1 MTTEVW
7 VGNVTLAA
15 PPLTEIRAE
24 RTLFAQTMF
33 VFFVSLMPLSWLQA
47 PWWVAILLPVLFW
60 TWRVLSEV
68 YLNPLHEPLVRV
80 SPSRLDPGHEVLLQC
95 ELRAKSA
102 VAVRRVIAGFE
113 SDEERGED
121 SHTERHGEWAL
132 SMPASTLGSTPTVVE
147 QRLRAPAEPR
157 RQWSRSRLDWYLTLR
172 VELEGGETVRRR
184 YRFAR

>member
-7 VGNVTLAA
+7 GGNVTLAA

-24 RTLFAQTMF
+24 RTLLAETIF
-33 VFFVSLMPLSWLQA
+33 VFFVSLFPLSWLQV
-47 PWWVAILLPVLFW
+47 PWWVAIVLAVLFW

-68 YLNPLHEPLVRV
+68 YLNALHEPVVRV

-95 ELRAKSA
+95 ELRARSA
-102 VAVRRVIAGFE
+102 VAVRGVIAGFE
-113 SDEERGED
+113 SEEGRGEF

-132 SMPASTLGSTPTVVE
+132 SMPTSNLGSTPTVVE

-172 VELEGGETVRRR
+172 VELEGSKTVRRR
-184 YRFAR
+184 YHFAR